1 MIKCLF
7 VIVLCLSSVGVFA
20 REGFKVGT
28 DGTKFFTWYGGVAL
42 YQDAQDKVHCKFSR
56 ITKSVDKD
64 GNAYQA
70 TGFDCRKDLFIVVKE
85 YLDNKD
91 VLFILV
97 DPAKFEERKVYRA
110 DLFLEY
116 NKEDK

>member
-7 VIVLCLSSVGVFA
+7 VIILCLSSVGAFA

-42 YQDAQDKVHCKFSR
+42 YQDAKDNISCKLDKV
-56 ITKSVDKD
+56 TKAVDYE
-64 GNAYQA
+64 GNAFRA
-70 TGFDCRKDLFIVVKE
+70 TGFSCRKDLFIVVKE

-91 VLFILV
+91 VLFIVL
-97 DPAKFEERKVYRA
+97 DPAKFKERKVYRA